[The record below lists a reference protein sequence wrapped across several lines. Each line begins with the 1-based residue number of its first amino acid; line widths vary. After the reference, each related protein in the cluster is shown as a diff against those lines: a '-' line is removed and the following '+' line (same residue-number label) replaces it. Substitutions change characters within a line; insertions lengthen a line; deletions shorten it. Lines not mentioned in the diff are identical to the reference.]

1 MYNNNN
7 EIHKFPSFVFGEI
20 NSHQTWGVQMGTLQ
34 GYSVHNPCNI
44 SRDHSPT
51 HCWLKCPFQ
60 GKATALSLHVV
71 ETLANI
77 NVRYSGN
84 ELVTSGTGIIL
95 FTYIYIQYI
104 YIYTIYIYI
113 ILCIIHI
120 LCLIKNAHNNNS
132 NNTNNDNI
140 YII

>member
-1 MYNNNN
+1 MYIQYIY
-7 EIHKFPSFVFGEI
+7 IHTI
-20 NSHQTWGVQMGTLQ
+20 YIYILQMGTLQ

-60 GKATALSLHVV
+60 GKATALSLHFV
-71 ETLANI
+71 ETPANI

-95 FTYIYIQYI
+95 FTGYQP
-104 YIYTIYIYI
+104 
-113 ILCIIHI
+113 
-120 LCLIKNAHNNNS
+120 
-132 NNTNNDNI
+132 
-140 YII
+140 